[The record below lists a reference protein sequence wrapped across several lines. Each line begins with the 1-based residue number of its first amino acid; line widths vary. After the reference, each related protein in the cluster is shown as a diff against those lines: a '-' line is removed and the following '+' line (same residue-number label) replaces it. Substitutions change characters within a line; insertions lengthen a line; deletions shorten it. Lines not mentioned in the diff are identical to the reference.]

1 MHLKKT
7 ENNKKNLLQKI
18 KNTPNKPGVYQ
29 FFDKENNIIYVGKAK
44 NLNKR
49 ISSYFNKENTASGRL
64 ALLIRKISEIKYIVV
79 GSEVDALL
87 LENNLIKKHQP
98 RYNVMLKDDKSYPW
112 ICLKNEPFPRVF
124 ICRNPEKDGSEYFGP
139 YTSVRMINI
148 LLGLIKQL
156 YPLRNCR
163 HNLSDENIKKKKFKV
178 CLEYHLENC
187 LGPCQGFQNAND
199 YEKSIYE
206 IRQILKG
213 NIASIVLPLKKQMD
227 QCAKNYE
234 FEKAQILKEKLF
246 LLKEYQSKSTIV
258 NPKIDNIDVF
268 SIISDEKSGYVNFL
282 KVVNGAIIQAQTFE
296 IVKKLDESNEDLLIH
311 TITELRQS
319 HKSKAAELIVPF
331 VFDFEIPYIHFI
343 VPKIGDK
350 KKLLDLSL
358 QNAKFCKIEKQKR
371 LDFVDP
377 DRHSKRILNQ
387 MMKDLRLK
395 EPPEYIECFD
405 NSNMQGDHPV
415 AAMVVFRKAKTSKA
429 EYRHYNVKTVS
440 GPNDFASMEEIVFRR
455 YKRLLDENKP
465 LPDLI
470 IVDGGKGQLNSALSS
485 LSKLNLQGKIPIIGI
500 AKRLEEIYFPGD
512 SVPLYIEKKSETLKI
527 IQQLRDEA
535 HRFGITHFRKKLEKH
550 TIKSE
555 LTEIAGIGDSTTQKL
570 LKKFKSVKKIKEAS
584 FEELKEIIGKSKAQI
599 VIKFFQSNKNQH

>member
-1 MHLKKT
+1 M
-7 ENNKKNLLQKI
+7 KNVDILQHKI
-18 KNTPNKPGVYQ
+18 KNSPNKPGVYQ
-29 FFDKENNIIYVGKAK
+29 FFDKDNNIIYVGKAK
-44 NLNKR
+44 NLKKR

-79 GSEVDALL
+79 DSEVDALL

-112 ICLKNEPFPRVF
+112 ICLKNESFPRVF
-124 ICRNPEKDGSEYFGP
+124 LCRNPEKDRSEYFGP
-139 YTSVRMINI
+139 YTSVRMIKT

-163 HNLSDENIKKKKFKV
+163 HNLSKENIKKKKFKV
-178 CLEYHLENC
+178 CLEYHIGNC
-187 LGPCQGFQNAND
+187 LGPCVGLQSAND
-199 YEKSIYE
+199 YEKSINE

-213 NIASIVLPLKKQMD
+213 NIASIVIPLKKQMD

-234 FEKAQILKEKLF
+234 FENAQVLKEKLF
-246 LLKEYQSKSTIV
+246 LLKEYQSKSTVV
-258 NPKIDNIDVF
+258 NPKINNIDVF
-268 SIISDEKSGYVNFL
+268 SIISDDKSGYVNFL

-296 IVKKLDESNEDLLIH
+296 ILKKLDESNEDLLIH
-311 TITELRQS
+311 AITELRQS
-319 HKSKAAELIVPF
+319 LKSKALEVIVPF
-331 VFDFEIPYIHFI
+331 IFDFEIPGINFI

-358 QNAKFCKIEKQKR
+358 QNAKFSKIEKQKR

-387 MMKDLRLK
+387 MMKDLRLQ

-405 NSNMQGDHPV
+405 NSNIQGDHPV
-415 AAMVVFRKAKTSKA
+415 AAMVVFRKAKPSKS
-429 EYRHYNVKTVS
+429 EYRHYNIKTVS
-440 GPNDFASMEEIVFRR
+440 GANDFASMEEIVFRR
-455 YKRLLDENKP
+455 YKRLLNENKT
-465 LPDLI
+465 LPDLV
-470 IVDGGKGQLNSALSS
+470 IVDGGKGQLSSALSG
-485 LSKLNLQGKIPIIGI
+485 LSKLNLKGKIPIIGI

-535 HRFGITHFRKKLEKH
+535 HRFGITHFRNKLEKH

-555 LTEIAGIGDSTTQKL
+555 LTEIKGIGDSTTQKL
-570 LKKFKSVKKIKEAS
+570 LSKFKSVKKIKNS
-584 FEELKEIIGKSKAQI
+584 SLEELEKIIGKSKAQI
-599 VIKFFQSNKNQH
+599 VSEFFQAGKDKH

>member
-1 MHLKKT
+1 MRNTDH
-7 ENNKKNLLQKI
+7 LLQKT
-18 KNTPNKPGVYQ
+18 KNAPNKPGVYQ
-29 FFDKENNIIYVGKAK
+29 FFDKDDNIIYVGKAK
-44 NLNKR
+44 NLKKR
-49 ISSYFNKENTASGRL
+49 ILSYFNKENTASGRL
-64 ALLIRKISEIKYIVV
+64 ALLIRKISEIRYIVV
-79 GSEVDALL
+79 ASEVDALL

-112 ICLKNEPFPRVF
+112 ICLKDEPFPRVF
-124 ICRNPEKDGSEYFGP
+124 LCRNTEKDQSEYFGP
-139 YTSVRMINI
+139 YTSVRMINT

-163 HNLSDENIKKKKFKV
+163 HNLNEENIKKKKFKV
-178 CLEYHLENC
+178 CLEYHIGNC
-187 LGPCQGFQNAND
+187 FGPCVGFQSIND
-199 YEKSIYE
+199 YERSIFE

-213 NIASIVLPLKKQMD
+213 NIASVVLPLKKKMD
-227 QCAKNYE
+227 QYAKDYQ

-246 LLKEYQSKSTIV
+246 LLKEYQSKSTVV
-258 NPKIDNIDVF
+258 NPKIKNVDVF
-268 SIISDEKSGYVNFL
+268 SIISDEKSGFVNFL

-296 IVKKLDESNEDLLIH
+296 ILKKLDESNEDLLIH

-319 HKSKAAELIVPF
+319 LKSSASEVIVPF
-331 VFDFEIPYIHFI
+331 AFAFEIPGINFI

-350 KKLLDLSL
+350 KKLLELSM
-358 QNAKFCKIEKQKR
+358 QNAKFSKIEKQKR

-395 EPPEYIECFD
+395 ELPEYIECFD

-415 AAMVVFRKAKTSKA
+415 AAMVVFRKAKPSKS
-429 EYRHYNVKTVS
+429 EYRHYNIKTVS
-440 GPNDFASMEEIVFRR
+440 GANDFASMEEIVFRR
-455 YKRLLDENKP
+455 YKRLLDESKP
-465 LPDLI
+465 LPDLV
-470 IVDGGKGQLNSALSS
+470 IVDGGKGQLSSALSS
-485 LSKLNLQGKIPIIGI
+485 LSKLDLKGKIPILGI

-512 SVPLYIEKKSETLKI
+512 SVPLYIDKKSETLKI

-555 LTEIAGIGDSTTQKL
+555 LTEIKGIGDSTTHKL
-570 LKKFKSVKKIKEAS
+570 LNKFKSVKKVREAS
-584 FEELKEIIGKSKAQI
+584 FEDLIKVIGKSKAQI
-599 VIKFFQSNKNQH
+599 VYDFFQSDN